1 MHICTPTSISVVCE
15 KSVPQNRVMAR
26 VRSLRR
32 PKKKPKTVVSP
43 DSFVPAENDVNDN
56 PSDNESEECPER
68 LEFSTDDMRKVRM
81 QVDHIMTAD
90 EVTAAVE
97 AAVNPTLIPNNN
109 LFGTSQLY
117 AVAKPIVSN
126 LQSIVKGIMPPGE
139 SWGILRTT
147 QLLEHVF
154 TRIRSLFNFT
164 KTNFSE
170 NLDTQMIDS
179 AIEYL
184 ASLQINHGGTNYKD
198 NEYVRTHVLEALM
211 PTSMKSGRALAS
223 RLKVNRNIVPEI
235 LAKRLHFN
243 KLVVARDVK
252 GPTIQEETDHVLEE
266 SALDFE
272 ANRSADE
279 LGLSHLFTHLSVSSD
294 DDFFFSSTADEVH
307 APFLKDKKASN
318 PLHDHLALKIR
329 KQRKDC
335 PKYLDVVRS
344 YGHATFRPDTFAKN
358 KKMVKNEDGTY
369 DFHLFHIQNR
379 SIKDT
384 YESFLQ
390 SVIYHDWQYLNRWK
404 KVNSS
409 GESVEVLPTI
419 CLRLFY
425 YALCPCCKEPTQR
438 DCADS
443 LVVGFSHA
451 LVGMG
456 KIRMSEA
463 NDRKN
468 LIRTCT
474 CAYHSREANND
485 LWRSTE
491 DFMTAMLCAPVEF
504 EEFNNPEISQYSR
517 KVSVPMLTQMLID
530 DLC

>member
-1 MHICTPTSISVVCE
+1 
-15 KSVPQNRVMAR
+15 MAR
-26 VRSLRR
+26 VRSSRR
-32 PKKKPKTVVSP
+32 TKKKPKTTIVSP
-43 DSFVPAENDVNDN
+43 DGLVHAE
-56 PSDNESEECPER
+56 SDANHDLSDTESVEFAER
-68 LEFSTDDMRKVRM
+68 LEFSTDDRRKVRET
-81 QVDHIMTAD
+81 VDNIDKAD
-90 EVTAAVE
+90 DADVAVGAAINM
-97 AAVNPTLIPNNN
+97 ASIPNNN

-117 AVAKPIVSN
+117 AVAKPVILS
-126 LQSIVKGIMPPGE
+126 LQSKVKNIVPAGD

-147 QLLEHVF
+147 QFLEHVF
-154 TRIRSLFNFT
+154 HRTKNLFNIT
-164 KTNFSE
+164 KTTSSE
-170 NLDTQMIDS
+170 SLDTQMINS

-184 ASLQINHGGTNYKD
+184 ASLQTNHGGTNYRD
-198 NEYVRTHVLEALM
+198 NEYVRMHVLEALM
-211 PTSMKSGRALAS
+211 PTVLKSGRALAS
-223 RLKVNRNIVPEI
+223 RLKVNRNIIPEI
-235 LAKRLHFN
+235 IAKRLQFN
-243 KLVVARDVK
+243 ELVASRDVR
-252 GPTIQEETDHVLEE
+252 GQTIIEDTDHMLEE

-272 ANRSADE
+272 ANRSPDE
-279 LGLSHLFTHLSVSSD
+279 LGLLHLFPQLNGNSE
-294 DDFFFSSTADEVH
+294 DDFFFLEDIAAEVQI
-307 APFLKDKKASN
+307 PSLKDKKTFN
-318 PLHDHLALKIR
+318 PLHDHLAPRKR

-335 PKYLDVVRS
+335 PKYLDIVRS

-369 DFHLFHIQNR
+369 EFHLFHIQNR

-384 YESFLQ
+384 HESFLQ
-390 SVIYHDWQYLNRWK
+390 SVIYHDWQYLNRWMK
-404 KVNSS
+404 INPA

-468 LIRTCT
+468 LIRRCP
-474 CAYHSREANND
+474 CAYHSREANKE

-491 DFMTAMLCAPVEF
+491 DFMTAMLCPPVQF
-504 EEFNNPEISQYSR
+504 EDFNNPEISQYSR
-517 KVSVPMLTQMLID
+517 KVSV
-530 DLC
+530 